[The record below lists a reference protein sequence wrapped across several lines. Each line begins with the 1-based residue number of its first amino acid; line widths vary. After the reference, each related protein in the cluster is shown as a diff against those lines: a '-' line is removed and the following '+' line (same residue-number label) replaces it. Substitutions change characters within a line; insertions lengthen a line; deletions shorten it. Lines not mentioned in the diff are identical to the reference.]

1 MDTQDLKA
9 ELENPGA
16 QALLRSSSLCHLAYL
31 GPDGLPRVIPVGFYW
46 TGTHVVVCTAT
57 TAPKVRALATRP
69 EVAVTIDGGSEPENA
84 KSLMVRGRATL
95 QTVDGIPNEYLAA
108 SSKSW
113 DAEQRAEFEKQV
125 RLVYDQMVRIS
136 IEPYW
141 ARFYDFGAG
150 RLPGFLT
157 RLVNDR

>member
-1 MDTQDLKA
+1 MDAQQLND
-9 ELENPGA
+9 ELGNAGA
-16 QALLRSSSLCHLAYL
+16 QALVRSSSLCHLAYL
-31 GPDGLPRVIPVGFYW
+31 GGDGLPRAIPIVFYW
-46 TGTHVVVCTAT
+46 TGERVVVCTAT

-69 EVAVTIDGGSEPENA
+69 EVAVTIDRGSEPENA
-84 KSLMVRGRATL
+84 VSLLIRGQATL
-95 QTVDGIPNEYLAA
+95 QTVDGIPDEYLQA

-113 DAEQRAEFEKQV
+113 DEKQRLRFAQQV
-125 RLVYDQMVRIS
+125 RSVYGQMVRIS

-157 RLVNDR
+157 RLVSGR

>member
-1 MDTQDLKA
+1 MDAQELKD
-9 ELENPGA
+9 ELGNPGA
-16 QALLRSSSLCHLAYL
+16 QGLLRSSPLCHLAYL
-31 GPDGLPRVIPVGFYW
+31 GPDGLPRVIPTGFYW
-46 TGTHVVVCTAT
+46 TGERVVVCTAT
-57 TAPKVRALATRP
+57 TAPKVRALETRP

-84 KSLMVRGRATL
+84 VSLLIRGQAAL
-95 QTVDGIPNEYLAA
+95 ETVDGIPDEYLQA

-113 DAEQRAEFEKQV
+113 NEEQRAEFEKQV
-125 RLVYDQMVRIS
+125 RSVYDQMVRIS

-157 RLVNDR
+157 KLVSGS